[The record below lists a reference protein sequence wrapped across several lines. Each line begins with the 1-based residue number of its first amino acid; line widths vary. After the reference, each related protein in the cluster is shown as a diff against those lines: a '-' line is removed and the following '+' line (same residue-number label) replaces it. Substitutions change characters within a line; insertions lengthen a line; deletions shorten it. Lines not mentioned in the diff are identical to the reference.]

1 MILKLISVKEY
12 CKRHKITDAAAR
24 KHIKQNSV
32 KHCIYDS
39 QTYIILEDN
48 TEEKQRHKI
57 RLLNSNIKAL
67 KNEVKQYAKQDDMI
81 EEQKK
86 IIQKLEAKL
95 DTIEAKLEAQ
105 YAKKEELYE
114 KVINHMALIENKNK
128 N

>member
-67 KNEVKQYAKQDDMI
+67 KSEVKQYTKQDDII
-81 EEQKK
+81 EEQKR
-86 IIQKLEAKL
+86 IIQKLEV
-95 DTIEAKLEAQ
+95 KLEAQ

-114 KVINHMALIENKNK
+114 KVINHIALTDNNKIRYN
-128 N
+128 